1 MAEIFEVS
9 QINEYLRQRFEADEF
24 LGSLLI
30 RGELSNYKIYP
41 SGHHYFTLKDSQS
54 AIRCVMF
61 KGSAMR
67 LRFRPETEPTSSTA
81 RRSRRRA
88 SAICMSP
95 LSSSS

>member
-54 AIRCVMF
+54 AIEFAVAT
-61 KGSAMR
+61 SALKHSIEGDFNR
-67 LRFRPETEPTSSTA
+67 VTVAEVEKPA
-81 RRSRRRA
+81 GGDGDRRVQR
-88 SAICMSP
+88 
-95 LSSSS
+95 

>member
-61 KGSAMR
+61 KGSTMR
-67 LRFRPETEPTSSTA
+67 LGAYPCKVVSGT
-81 RRSRRRA
+81 RA
-88 SAICMSP
+88 EAAALYTPCKDCNP
-95 LSSSS
+95 